1 MTQPL
6 APEPPA
12 VAPEPAADA
21 VLELATAEQLAAS
34 APLADRPGAEQPTL
48 RRRSLLLLAVYAAVH
63 VGTALAVALVK
74 LGLDVSWARAFAPWD
89 GPYYRS
95 IVEHGY
101 PAFVPDAGREDL
113 ASGAFFPLYPLLV
126 RGVTAVT
133 GTHTVGT
140 GVVVNVLLGAV
151 AVLLVHLAAREVL
164 PEGTAFR
171 AAVLFAVLPGGA
183 VFTLFLADP
192 LLVVLCAAGL
202 LFLARRQWLLAG
214 LVGAAATATRP
225 NGVGLVV
232 AAAVAAWLAI
242 RDDRDWRAL
251 AAPVLAPLGMI
262 GYWAYLGAHTGVWD
276 AWFVI
281 QDRFWHQRLDLGI
294 EFAYI
299 IKNPIELLGD
309 GSYVVVELG
318 FPFLLLV
325 AWCIRRGA
333 RLPPVPAAFTATLVA
348 QMVLYSGVGPRP
360 RFLLVAFPLTWLIA
374 QRVRGRQLTALIALF
389 VVFQLVLAWSF
400 SAQEVIP

>member
-6 APEPPA
+6 AQEPPA
-12 VAPEPAADA
+12 VAPEPAAEQPA
-21 VLELATAEQLAAS
+21 AE
-34 APLADRPGAEQPTL
+34 RPGAEQPAAASPGGPGL
-48 RRRSLLLLAVYAAVH
+48 RRRSLLLLAIYVAVH
-63 VGTALAVALVK
+63 VGTTLSVAIAK
-74 LGLDVSWARAFAPWD
+74 FGLDVSWARAVAPWD

-101 PAFVPDAGREDL
+101 PAFVPEAGREDL

-140 GVVVNVLLGAV
+140 GVVVNLLLGAA

-183 VFTLFLADP
+183 VFTLFLSDP

-202 LFLARRQWLLAG
+202 LFLARRQWLVAG
-214 LVGAAATATRP
+214 LVAAAATATRP
-225 NGVGLVV
+225 NGVGLVI

-242 RDDRDWRAL
+242 RKDGDWRAL

-281 QDRFWHQRLDLGI
+281 QDRFWHQRLDFGI

-299 IKNPIELLGD
+299 LKNPIELLGD

-325 AWCIRRGA
+325 AWCVWRGA
-333 RLPPVPAAFTATLVA
+333 RIPLVPAAFTATLVT

-360 RFLLVAFPLTWLIA
+360 RFLLIAFPLTWLIA
-374 QRVRGRQLTALIALF
+374 QRVRGRWLGALIAVF
-389 VVFQLVLAWSF
+389 VVGQLLLAWSF

>member
-12 VAPEPAADA
+12 ATTPEAPEPPAATTPEAADA
-21 VLELATAEQLAAS
+21 PATAPS
-34 APLADRPGAEQPTL
+34 GDGG
-48 RRRSLLLLAVYAAVH
+48 RRRALTLLAIYVAVH
-63 VGTALAVALVK
+63 VGTTISVAIVK
-74 LGLDVSWARAFAPWD
+74 FGLDVSWARAFAPWD
-89 GPYYRS
+89 GTYYRS
-95 IVEHGY
+95 IAEHGY
-101 PAFVPDAGREDL
+101 PAFIPDAAREDL
-113 ASGAFFPLYPLLV
+113 ASAAFFPLYPLLV
-126 RGVTAVT
+126 RGVTEIT

-140 GVVVNVLLGAV
+140 AVALNLLLGAI
-151 AVLLVHLAAREVL
+151 AVLLVHAAAREVL
-164 PEGTAFR
+164 PEETAFR

-183 VFTLFLADP
+183 VFTLVLSDP

-202 LFLARRQWLLAG
+202 LFLARKQWLAAG
-214 LVGAAATATRP
+214 LAGAAATATRP

-242 RDDRDWRAL
+242 REDSDRRAL
-251 AAPVLAPLGMI
+251 VAPLLAPLGMV
-262 GYWAYLGAHTGVWD
+262 GYWVYLGAHTGVWN

-281 QDRFWHQRLDLGI
+281 QDRFWHQSLDFGI

-299 IKNPIELLGD
+299 VKNPIELLGD

-333 RLPPVPAAFTATLVA
+333 RIPLVPAAFTGTLVA
-348 QMVLYSGVGPRP
+348 QMVLFSGVGPRP
-360 RFLLVAFPLTWLIA
+360 RFLLIAFPLTWPIA
-374 QRVRGRQLTALIALF
+374 QRVRGRWLAALIAVLA
-389 VVFQLVLAWSF
+389 VGQLVLAWSF
-400 SAQEVIP
+400 SHHEVIP

>member
-1 MTQPL
+1 
-6 APEPPA
+6 
-12 VAPEPAADA
+12 
-21 VLELATAEQLAAS
+21 
-34 APLADRPGAEQPTL
+34 
-48 RRRSLLLLAVYAAVH
+48 
-63 VGTALAVALVK
+63 
-74 LGLDVSWARAFAPWD
+74 
-89 GPYYRS
+89 
-95 IVEHGY
+95 
-101 PAFVPDAGREDL
+101 
-113 ASGAFFPLYPLLV
+113 
-126 RGVTAVT
+126 
-133 GTHTVGT
+133 
-140 GVVVNVLLGAV
+140 
-151 AVLLVHLAAREVL
+151 
-164 PEGTAFR
+164 
-171 AAVLFAVLPGGA
+171 VLFAVLPGGA
-183 VFTLFLADP
+183 VFTIFLSDP

-214 LVGAAATATRP
+214 LVAAAATATRP

-262 GYWAYLGAHTGVWD
+262 GYWVYLGAHTGVWD
-276 AWFVI
+276 AWFAI

-299 IKNPIELLGD
+299 IKNPIELMGD

-333 RLPPVPAAFTATLVA
+333 RIPLVPAAFTATLVA

-360 RFLLVAFPLTWLIA
+360 RFLLIAFPLTWLIA
-374 QRVRGRQLTALIALF
+374 QRVRGRWLAALITVF

>member
-12 VAPEPAADA
+12 VAPEP
-21 VLELATAEQLAAS
+21 VLEQPAAEPAT
-34 APLADRPGAEQPTL
+34 GGTGL
-48 RRRSLLLLAVYAAVH
+48 RRRSLLLLAIYAAVH
-63 VGTALAVALVK
+63 AGTTLAVAIAK
-74 LGLDVSWARAFAPWD
+74 FGLDLSWARAFAPWD

-101 PAFVPDAGREDL
+101 PAFVPDAAREDL

-140 GVVVNVLLGAV
+140 GVVVNLLLGAA

-183 VFTLFLADP
+183 VFTIFLSDP

-202 LFLARRQWLLAG
+202 LFLARRQWLVAG
-214 LVGAAATATRP
+214 LVAAAATATRP

-242 RDDRDWRAL
+242 RKDGEWRAL
-251 AAPVLAPLGMI
+251 VAPVLAPLGMI
-262 GYWAYLGAHTGVWD
+262 GYWAYLGAHTGVWN

-281 QDRFWHQRLDLGI
+281 QDRFWQQRLDFGI

-299 IKNPIELLGD
+299 LKNPIELLGD

-333 RLPPVPAAFTATLVA
+333 RIPLVPAAFTATLVA

-360 RFLLVAFPLTWLIA
+360 RFLLIAFPLTWLIA
-374 QRVRGRQLTALIALF
+374 QRVRGRWLAALIAVL